1 MYFIKFKQYLSIF
14 LIPLI
19 LLAFI
24 LYLLYHAFLSQSGF
38 VKYERLKNEL
48 ELKNNEYAAVIA
60 EKKQI
65 KKHISL
71 LDKNIDADMLQE
83 KAKKILYY
91 ANPNEIIINRLDN

>member
-1 MYFIKFKQYLSIF
+1 MYFINFKQYLSIF

-19 LLAFI
+19 LLTFI